1 MRRGAR
7 RTSYVR
13 DGRGRFA
20 STPGGGTPKRPPVKR
35 VSRGTNRLTRDNSG
49 RITSVGGN
57 GATARG
63 GRLRTGAGNLRAR
76 QTDRLKGAP
85 QGVLS
90 RGGKARGKVAAPTP
104 RPATRQRVKP
114 PIGTP
119 RKGQVARALA
129 RAEANMQRG
138 SAAVDK
144 AQGRNNRN
152 ISRASAEA
160 GNFQLSKPGSAEA
173 RKAKAAYD
181 RLNGRISKGE
191 KTRTTAANAGRRL
204 RALERAM
211 TRGYG
216 PTIAKAKVRVGA
228 NKSLLES
235 APGDR
240 IKGGRQR
247 GTIAK
252 PRGLKPGALAA
263 KRQKPTAK
271 VDMKQAISRA
281 KELRQQASKLMA
293 QGEALMGGGRRDG
306 AIVNVPLGSR
316 ARQAETNR
324 GIRGSQLV
332 ARAATL
338 NNRAD
343 RVLERAVASRKKA
356 EREAAKPAKAPRS
369 AESLR
374 LSRAKQV
381 EKRRSITTNPAGN
394 RADAAGRMAAN
405 AARTQQR
412 ALAFYGGKPKKK
424 AVASRSAATS
434 GLRPGELMNANAR
447 PVGTMAK
454 PPRYKDPYETTGN
467 WWKFNVMTAQAE
479 AKKRGAAVG
488 PWTSE
493 LGKILQAPGA
503 YNPDSRLISFNS
515 DSPYWRDPAMVSRMS
530 RFTGH
535 HSSANPLHTVLHE
548 IGHQR
553 DKASRS
559 ERVWRSAAPSLARRV
574 SKYATTNRAEFV
586 AEVYAGIQSGMKFD
600 YQVMRAYRQAQ
611 GLSANPPAR
620 RRSRLRRP
628 RKP

>member
-1 MRRGAR
+1 
-7 RTSYVR
+7 
-13 DGRGRFA
+13 
-20 STPGGGTPKRPPVKR
+20 
-35 VSRGTNRLTRDNSG
+35 
-49 RITSVGGN
+49 
-57 GATARG
+57 
-63 GRLRTGAGNLRAR
+63 
-76 QTDRLKGAP
+76 
-85 QGVLS
+85 
-90 RGGKARGKVAAPTP
+90 
-104 RPATRQRVKP
+104 
-114 PIGTP
+114 
-119 RKGQVARALA
+119 VARALA
-129 RAEANMQRG
+129 RAEANMQPG

-160 GNFQLSKPGSAEA
+160 GILQLSKPGSTEA

-181 RLNGRISKGE
+181 RLEKKIKKGE
-191 KTRTTAANAGRRL
+191 KTRTAAYNAEQRL
-204 RALERAM
+204 GALKYAM

-216 PTIAKAKVRVGA
+216 PTIAKAKVRAGG
-228 NKSLLES
+228 NRSLLEP

-240 IKGGRQR
+240 IKGGRQG

-252 PRGLKPGALAA
+252 PRGMKPGALAA
-263 KRQKPTAK
+263 KRQKSAGK

-281 KELRQQASKLMA
+281 KELRQQVSKLQA

-306 AIVNVPLGSR
+306 AIVNVRISSR
-316 ARQAETNR
+316 SRRSAIDQ

-356 EREAAKPAKAPRS
+356 EREAAKPKRAPRS

-394 RADAAGRMAAN
+394 RADSAGRMAAN

-412 ALAFYGGKPKKK
+412 ALAFYGGKAKKK
-424 AVASRSAATS
+424 AVAGKSAATS

-454 PPRYKDPYETTGN
+454 PGKSSTGFKKTKRENLAIAESIIRSNGFTPYVDTRRS
-467 WWKFNVMTAQAE
+467 
-479 AKKRGAAVG
+479 AKGVASSNPVRPGTVTLAKNSDYWSNPAKHSIEQRRQGFWSSSNPAAV
-488 PWTSE
+488 
-493 LGKILQAPGA
+493 I
-503 YNPDSRLISFNS
+503 Y
-515 DSPYWRDPAMVSRMS
+515 
-530 RFTGH
+530 
-535 HSSANPLHTVLHE
+535 HE
-548 IGHQR
+548 IGHR
-553 DKASRS
+553 RANRTGFINDSSKAWGIGVRPFSNNKNQ
-559 ERVWRSAAPSLARRV
+559 ALARRV
-574 SKYATTNRAEFV
+574 GQYAATSPSEFV
-586 AEVYAGIQSGMKFD
+586 AEVYAGLKTGRRYD
-600 YQVMRAYRQAQ
+600 HQVMRAYREEA
-611 GLSANPPAR
+611 GFPLRAPAR

>member
-1 MRRGAR
+1 
-7 RTSYVR
+7 
-13 DGRGRFA
+13 
-20 STPGGGTPKRPPVKR
+20 
-35 VSRGTNRLTRDNSG
+35 
-49 RITSVGGN
+49 
-57 GATARG
+57 
-63 GRLRTGAGNLRAR
+63 
-76 QTDRLKGAP
+76 
-85 QGVLS
+85 
-90 RGGKARGKVAAPTP
+90 VAA
-104 RPATRQRVKP
+104 AKKP
-114 PIGTP
+114 VGW
-119 RKGQVARALA
+119 
-129 RAEANMQRG
+129 MQ
-138 SAAVDK
+138 S
-144 AQGRNNRN
+144 
-152 ISRASAEA
+152 
-160 GNFQLSKPGSAEA
+160 PEA
-173 RKAKAAYD
+173 RKDRADPMVAGQRKDQAK
-181 RLNGRISKGE
+181 
-191 KTRTTAANAGRRL
+191 RL
-204 RALERAM
+204 RALPKAAQRAIRLERM
-211 TRGYG
+211 NYG
-216 PTIAKAKVRVGA
+216 GTGA
-228 NKSLLES
+228 NRMS
-235 APGDR
+235 AMRDIAEGRVILMGNVGKRKNKRSAGEVQAIAQQMNRSATRLKAGMATGSRGRMKYNPRAVEASG
-240 IKGGRQR
+240 KGTAARKIR
-247 GTIAK
+247 GARVAGVARKGKAAPAK
-252 PRGLKPGALAA
+252 PI
-263 KRQKPTAK
+263 AK

-281 KELRQQASKLMA
+281 KELRQQASKLKA

-306 AIVNVPLGSR
+306 AIVNIPLSSR
-316 ARQAETNR
+316 SRRSAIDQ

-332 ARAATL
+332 ARAASL
-338 NNRAD
+338 NNRAE

-356 EREAAKPAKAPRS
+356 EREAAKPARAPRS

-381 EKRRSITTNPAGN
+381 EKRRGMNISNPAGW
-394 RADAAGRMAAN
+394 RDDSAGRMAAN

-412 ALAFYGGKPKKK
+412 ALAFYGGKAKKK

-454 PPRYKDPYETTGN
+454 PPKYKDPYETTGN

-503 YNPDSRLISFNS
+503 YNPDSRQISFNG
-515 DSPYWRDPAMVSRMS
+515 DSPYWRDPTMASRMS